1 MINYGVRWR
10 EGSQDL
16 PCKTVAWVLETTE
29 AVATV
34 ARKEEDWLG
43 EANRIM
49 MVLDEDTGTIE
60 AS

>member
-1 MINYGVRWR
+1 MQWR

-16 PCKTVAWVLETTE
+16 PYKTVAWVLETTE

-34 ARKEEDWLG
+34 ASKEEDWLG